1 MIDKPLNNLCA
12 IQGVGERK
20 ITTCLS
26 PPGWDEFC
34 NLVERPVELN
44 KLFNQ
49 RRKLPSNIIGK
60 GADLFLVS
68 NAVKELTK
76 KSATFYR
83 KPFN

>member
-20 ITTCLS
+20 IAICLS
-26 PPGWDEFC
+26 PPWVDEFC
-34 NLVERPVELN
+34 NLVERLVELN

-60 GADLFLVS
+60 GGRFVS
-68 NAVKELTK
+68 GFQNRERTYKNISHLLQEIV
-76 KSATFYR
+76 
-83 KPFN
+83 